1 MTTRIEAGPGRVFMI
16 RRFIRNRIASI
27 SLLRGVI
34 SSISFIVVWEAC
46 VFIDAPV
53 IGNVPAPS
61 EVVKTLLE
69 QLVNLTYW
77 ISWKDSM
84 IRIFTGFITAQIVG
98 VPLGLF
104 LGANPKARE
113 LIFPVFE
120 IMRPVPPLAWVPLA
134 IIFWPTAEMSMIFV
148 TFLGAFFTVVLNIVE
163 GITSID
169 VRYIRAAY
177 SLGSSRRDI
186 FWRVLLPASLPSVVV
201 GMTVGMGITW
211 AVVVAAEMIAT
222 SAGLGYLTWR
232 GFVSGRFPMIVVGM
246 ISIGMAGY
254 ISSAL
259 IRTVGGFFTPWLRTR

>member
-1 MTTRIEAGPGRVFMI
+1 MTQTDAVPGSLFLI
-16 RRFIRNRIASI
+16 KRFIRKKIANI
-27 SLLRGVI
+27 ALVRGI
-34 SSISFIVVWEAC
+34 SSIIGFIIFWEIC
-46 VFIDAPV
+46 VFLGVPI

-61 EVVKTLLE
+61 DVVKTLLE
-69 QLVNLTYW
+69 QLVSVDYW

-84 IRIFTGFITAQIVG
+84 IRIFIGFIIAQIIG

-104 LGANPKARE
+104 LGANQKARE
-113 LIFPVFE
+113 LIFPIFE
-120 IMRPVPPLAWVPLA
+120 IMRPVPPLAWVPVA
-134 IIFWPTAEMSMIFV
+134 IIFWPTSEMSMIFV

-177 SLGSSRRDI
+177 SLGSSRQDI

-222 SAGLGYLTWR
+222 STGLGYLTWR

-246 ISIGMAGY
+246 ISIGVAGY

>member
-1 MTTRIEAGPGRVFMI
+1 MTQATPEQSRIFLLKRYI
-16 RRFIRNRIASI
+16 RKNIANITLVRGITAIVGFII
-27 SLLRGVI
+27 
-34 SSISFIVVWEAC
+34 FWEAC
-46 VFIDAPV
+46 TFLGVPI

-61 EVVKTLLE
+61 DVVSTLLE
-69 QLVNLTYW
+69 RLASAEYW

-84 IRIFTGFITAQIVG
+84 FRIFTGFIIAQIIG

-104 LGANPKARE
+104 LGANKKARE
-113 LIFPVFE
+113 LIFPIFE
-120 IMRPVPPLAWVPLA
+120 IMRPVPPLAWVPVA

-169 VRYIRAAY
+169 VRFIRAAY
-177 SLGSSRRDI
+177 SLGSSRQDI

-222 SAGLGYLTWR
+222 SSGLGYLTWR
-232 GFVSGRFPMIVVGM
+232 GFVSGKFPLIVVGM
-246 ISIGMAGY
+246 ISIGVAGY
-254 ISSAL
+254 ISSSL
-259 IRTVGGFFTPWLRTR
+259 IRAVGGFFTPWLRTR